1 MARRKSN
8 LHVVEQ
14 EYYDN
19 DNVRTPSKNNQ
30 CKLTLNDLKTIGAMT
45 ETQDQF
51 FSQYSRG
58 ATAMLLHGAAG
69 TGKTF
74 IALYRAMEEV
84 LDPKSKYEKV
94 VIVRSAVASRDIG
107 HLPGDQEEKT
117 AVYMQPYVEICEK
130 LFPKKKNAF
139 KRLIDQNSVEWMITS
154 YVRGITLDKAIV
166 VVDECQNMNDMEMNS
181 VLTRLGNR
189 SKLLMC
195 GDFRQSDL
203 YRANDKSGLQK
214 FMVIAEDMKAFKIFE
229 FGPEDIVRSKFVR
242 EYILARMR
250 YEDHYGV

>member
-1 MARRKSN
+1 MARRKST
-8 LHVVEQ
+8 LRVVEQ
-14 EYYDN
+14 ENYD
-19 DNVRTPSKNNQ
+19 DDARQPLKNNQ
-30 CKLTLNDLKTIGAMT
+30 CKLSLNDLKTIGAMT
-45 ETQDQF
+45 ETQGQF
-51 FSQYSRG
+51 FSQYSAG

-74 IALYRAMEEV
+74 IALYRALEEV
-84 LDPKSKYEKV
+84 LDPQSKYEKV

-250 YEDHYGV
+250 YEDQYGV